1 MSQNI
6 ETVEE
11 AAAAWDARLRGT
23 KVTFRDRRAF
33 HTWLRQDAAHQAA
46 HDRLQAMLAALRAHA
61 DMPELSALRDEARAS
76 VHATR
81 RRRFAAVASLAAAAV
96 LVLAL
101 VTFTRSERSAEL
113 AAMLHG
119 ETIYAT
125 APDERA
131 RVTLADG
138 SILTL
143 DMGTKV
149 AARIGAAR
157 RDVTLLAGRALF
169 QVAKDPQ
176 RPFVVR
182 ARGQS
187 VTALGTVFDVRLA
200 PREVRVTLAEGSVA
214 VRPLHPR
221 RGGMTQQ
228 VLKPHQQFVAI
239 DGEAAPRLR
248 TVDTD
253 RALAWADGQLFF
265 DNEPLARAV
274 EEMNEFSPRKI
285 RVDPAVAG
293 MRINGMFRTSNQAG
307 FLEALEVTLP
317 VEVHHGA
324 QGNVYIVPKAGPGTR
339 STGDAL

>member
-1 MSQNI
+1 MSQYLD
-6 ETVEE
+6 TVEE

-23 KVTFRDRRAF
+23 QVTFRDRRAF
-33 HTWLRQDAAHQAA
+33 HAWLQQDAEHQAA
-46 HDRLQAMLAALRAHA
+46 HDRLQAMLGALRAHA

-76 VHATR
+76 VHDTR
-81 RRRFAAVASLAAAAV
+81 RRRFATFASVAAAAM
-96 LVLAL
+96 LVVAL
-101 VTFTRSERSAEL
+101 VTFTQSERSAEL
-113 AAMLHG
+113 TAALHG
-119 ETIYAT
+119 DTIYAT
-125 APDERA
+125 SPDERA

-143 DMGTKV
+143 DSGTRV
-149 AARIGAAR
+149 AARIGDAR

-182 ARGQS
+182 AGGRS

-200 PREVRVTLAEGSVA
+200 PHEVRVTLAEGSVA
-214 VRPLHPR
+214 VRLLHPR
-221 RGGMTQQ
+221 RGERVQQ
-228 VLKPHQQFVAI
+228 LLKPHQQLVAV

-248 TVDTD
+248 TIDTD

-274 EEMNEFSPRKI
+274 EEMNAFSPRKI

-307 FLEALEVTLP
+307 FLKALEVTLP
-317 VEVHHGA
+317 VEVRHGA
-324 QGNVYIVPKAGPGTR
+324 QGNVYIVPKAGRTASSG
-339 STGDAL
+339 GDAM